1 MFILG
6 CDEKSLPSDQ
16 TSEHWSWLRMFQHCP
31 HKFTAF
37 TVNFEHKIFKAVS
50 PQKLHEIYSNVEIG
64 FLFVK
69 NMINLSGVL
78 GDDIFSLTIFARLIS
93 SSFMLPAIKTS
104 DRLTDS
110 SDFLNGAI
118 QAKSSSLF

>member
-1 MFILG
+1 
-6 CDEKSLPSDQ
+6 
-16 TSEHWSWLRMFQHCP
+16 MFQHCP
-31 HKFTAF
+31 HKF

-64 FLFVK
+64 FLFLK

-78 GDDIFSLTIFARLIS
+78 DDIFSLTIFARPIS

-104 DRLTDS
+104 DRLTNS
-110 SDFLNGAI
+110 SDFLNCAI